1 MDYVGYYRV
10 STKAQGR
17 SGLGLDAQTRVV
29 RRFSEEHGTLIG
41 EFSDVESGKNNDRVG
56 LIKALSLAR
65 KSKATL
71 LVAKLDRF
79 SRKVSF
85 ISWLMEQRVELTV
98 VEMPNAS
105 TFQLHIHAALAEEER
120 RMISNRTKEALKAA
134 KLRGVK
140 LGTSSAQLSKANHK
154 AAVEFANEIFCHHI
168 PDNLRDSGLTAMA
181 NHLNS
186 KKIKSYRG
194 GKFYPSTISNMV
206 RLLNSH

>member
-17 SGLGLDAQTRVV
+17 SGLGLDAQTSVV
-29 RRFSEEHGTLIG
+29 RRFSEEHGALIG
-41 EFSDVESGKNNDRVG
+41 EFSDVESGKNNDREG
-56 LIKALSLAR
+56 LVKALALAK

-140 LGTSSAQLSKANHK
+140 LGKSSAQLSKANHQ
-154 AAVEFANEIFCHHI
+154 AALKFAKEVICQHI
-168 PDNLRDSGLTAMA
+168 PDNVRESGVTAMA
-181 NHLNS
+181 NYLNS
-186 KKIKSYRG
+186 NGIKSYRG
-194 GKFYPSTISNMV
+194 GKFHPSTISNMV
-206 RLLNSH
+206 RLLNSQ

>member
-1 MDYVGYYRV
+1 M
-10 STKAQGR
+10 
-17 SGLGLDAQTRVV
+17 

-41 EFSDVESGKNNDRVG
+41 EFSDVESGKCNDRDG
-56 LIKALSLAR
+56 LIKALALAR
-65 KSKATL
+65 RSKATL

-140 LGTSSAQLSKANHK
+140 LGKSSAQLSKANHQ
-154 AAVEFANEIFCHHI
+154 AAVEFA
-168 PDNLRDSGLTAMA
+168 RGLLPVIAPLYEKGEA
-181 NHLNS
+181 YAGIAEALNKNGILS
-186 KKIKSYRG
+186 FRG
-194 GKFYPSTISNMV
+194 KMFHRSTIRNMIGYL
-206 RLLNSH
+206 RAENLL